1 MRHKYHDLIVAWAKG
16 AKIQQRNLNVTG
28 LDKWHQF
35 DGHWG
40 GEALTSNGWEY
51 RLHQEPQQDLVL
63 HCLIDATGV
72 EFTIAKANLR
82 LTYDGASKKL
92 IKAEVL

>member
-16 AKIQQRNLNVTG
+16 AKIQQRNIYVEG
-28 LDKWHQF
+28 LDEWHHF

-40 GEALTSNGWEY
+40 GSELMNTWEY
-51 RLHQEPQQDLVL
+51 RLHEEPAKELVL
-63 HCLIDATGV
+63 HCFIDATGC

-82 LTYDGASKKL
+82 LTYDGVSKKL
-92 IKAEVL
+92 TKAEVL

>member
-1 MRHKYHDLIVAWAKG
+1 MRHKHHDLIVAWAKG
-16 AKIQQRNLNVTG
+16 AKIQQRNLNIDS
-28 LDKWHQF
+28 LAYWHHF

-40 GEALTSNGWEY
+40 SDAVINNGWEY
-51 RLHQEPQQDLVL
+51 RLHEEPPKELVL
-63 HCLIDATGV
+63 HVFIDATGC
-72 EFTIAKANLR
+72 EFTISKANLR

>member
-16 AKIQQRNLNVTG
+16 AKIQQRNQQVKELE
-28 LDKWHQF
+28 DWHHF

-40 GEALTSNGWEY
+40 DGLTFWEY
-51 RLHQEPQQDLVL
+51 RLHQEQPKELVL
-63 HCLIDATGV
+63 HVYIDATGA

-82 LTYDGASKKL
+82 LTYDGVSKKL
-92 IKAEVL
+92 TKAEVL

>member
-16 AKIQQRNLNVTG
+16 SKIQQRNPSVTD
-28 LDKWHQF
+28 LADWHHF

-40 GEALTSNGWEY
+40 GSEVNDTWEY
-51 RLHQEPQQDLVL
+51 RLHEEPPKELVL
-63 HCLIDATGV
+63 HCFIDATGC
-72 EFTIAKANLR
+72 EFTVVKANLR

-92 IKAEVL
+92 IKADVL

>member
-1 MRHKYHDLIVAWAKG
+1 MKHKNHDLIIAWAKG
-16 AKIQQRNLNVTG
+16 AKIQQRNKTIAELA
-28 LDKWHQF
+28 DWHHF

-40 GEALTSNGWEY
+40 DGLNPIWEY
-51 RLHQEPQQDLVL
+51 RLHEEPPKELVL
-63 HCLIDATGV
+63 HCFIDATGV

>member
-1 MRHKYHDLIVAWAKG
+1 MKHKHHDLIVAWAKG
-16 AKIQQRNLNVTG
+16 AKIQQRFIPPAMQSA
-28 LDKWHQF
+28 WHAF
-35 DGHWG
+35 DGVWG
-40 GEALTSNGWEY
+40 DGANLCIEY
-51 RLHQEPQQDLVL
+51 RLHEETPKELVL
-63 HCLIDATGV
+63 HCFIDATGV

>member
-16 AKIQQRNLNVTG
+16 SKIQQRNPSITDLE
-28 LDKWHQF
+28 DWHHF

-40 GEALTSNGWEY
+40 CPEVVGTWEY
-51 RLHQEPQQDLVL
+51 RLHEEPPKELVL
-63 HCLIDATGV
+63 HCFIDATGC
-72 EFTIAKANLR
+72 EFTVVKANLR

-92 IKAEVL
+92 IKADVL

>member
-16 AKIQQRNLNVTG
+16 AKIQQRNIYIEG
-28 LDKWHQF
+28 LDEWHRF

-40 GEALTSNGWEY
+40 GSELMNTWEY
-51 RLHQEPQQDLVL
+51 RLHEEPAKELVL
-63 HCLIDATGV
+63 HCFIDATGC
-72 EFTIAKANLR
+72 EFTITKANLR

-92 IKAEVL
+92 IKADVL